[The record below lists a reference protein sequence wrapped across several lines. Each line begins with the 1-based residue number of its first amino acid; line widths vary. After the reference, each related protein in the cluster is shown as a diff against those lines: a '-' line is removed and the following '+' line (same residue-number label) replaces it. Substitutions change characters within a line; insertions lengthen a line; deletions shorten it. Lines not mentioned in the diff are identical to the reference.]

1 MSETIKLSFD
11 DGYRN
16 IEINGDPNKIIRI
29 NPTDINF
36 LKRIAG
42 YDETAKRIQDKYG
55 DVDMNSISDLK
66 NMDESNPDFEKFK
79 TAAENIDKLE
89 NAMRE
94 MINEIF
100 GYDISSIVFGTD
112 SCLTPANGQPIFI
125 NFIESIT
132 AYIKQESA
140 AESEKSQTKIAK
152 YTDAAKTI
160 KPMVAPDPKPATQ
173 FDLSKLT
180 PEQIALMDYLKNN
193 PGAMYR

>member
-1 MSETIKLSFD
+1 MPDTIKLSFD

-36 LKRIAG
+36 LKRLSG
-42 YDETAKRIQDKYG
+42 YDETAKRIQDKYNN
-55 DVDMNSISDLK
+55 VDLDSIVNLK
-66 NMDESNPDFEKFK
+66 NMDENNPDFAQFK

-89 NAMRE
+89 NAVRE
-94 MINEIF
+94 MINDIF

-125 NFIESIT
+125 NFIESIF

-140 AESEKSQTKIAK
+140 AESEKSHAKIAK
-152 YTDAAKTI
+152 YTDAAKKIT
-160 KPMVAPDPKPATQ
+160 PMVTPDPIPTTQ

-180 PEQIALMDYLKNN
+180 PDQTALMDYLKNN